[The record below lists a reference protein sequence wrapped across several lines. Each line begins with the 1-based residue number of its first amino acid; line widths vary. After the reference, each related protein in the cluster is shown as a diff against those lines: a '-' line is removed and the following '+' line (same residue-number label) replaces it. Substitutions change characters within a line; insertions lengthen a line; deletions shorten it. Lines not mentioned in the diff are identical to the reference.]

1 MTIFKK
7 AIYEQKKLNKPT
19 NRPAN
24 IARTKDNPAGDIALI
39 TSKLDLLRI
48 PAAVDAVLTP
58 NKTNYNY
65 QSASPYYVNVR
76 CNRRD
81 ETARQQQSKKADEV
95 AARRKKFS
103 RTISADNMIEEVIV
117 ISSDS
122 DEAPEPAMVRTN
134 LFELTEENLGRHLTL
149 CPKESSVSLI
159 NVWRDKLQKTR
170 QRESMLPKDSTQL
183 QSFISANL
191 VDSGS
196 SNGAQ
201 TVVAAVAP
209 QPADVPASMDDS
221 YVTAPDDGN
230 DDAANDGSDEMILA
244 QEKYEH
250 VDAENNMVIYE
261 TRTIARQSLISG
273 QNSSFD
279 SGTQTAESA
288 LPTDYDT
295 DHLRDELRHFGDR
308 PGPITKST
316 KRLYLKRLV
325 RYKKRPQ
332 LVEANARKNKI
343 MRSKCGCVVFWESQ
357 NCKSSAGGF
366 GVFVGILGGDD

>member
-1 MTIFKK
+1 MAIFKK
-7 AIYEQKKLNKPT
+7 AIYEQKKLNRPT
-19 NRPAN
+19 NRLAH
-24 IARTKDNPAGDIALI
+24 IARSRDSPAGDIALI

-48 PAAVDAVLTP
+48 PATVDAVLTP

-81 ETARQQQSKKADEV
+81 ETPRQQSKQADEV
-95 AARRKKFS
+95 VARRKKLS

-122 DEAPEPAMVRTN
+122 DEAPEPATVRTN

-159 NVWRDKLQKTR
+159 NVWRDKLEKTR

-221 YVTAPDDGN
+221 YVTAPDDG
-230 DDAANDGSDEMILA
+230 DDAANGSDELILA

-308 PGPITKST
+308 PGPITKNT

-343 MRSKCGCVVFWESQ
+343 MRSKCGCLVFWDGQ
-357 NCKSSAGGF
+357 NGERSAWSRG
-366 GVFVGILGGDD
+366 